1 MGWAVRPAVRS
12 HDGNETPDEQDD
24 GWWGGREQYRR
35 KGNAVKGNNTVSILC
50 SFFLLKILESGDM
63 GVEWVRRAEALGG
76 LTRGFFGPFRAASC
90 LYT

>member
-1 MGWAVRPAVRS
+1 MGTKPPMRNTTAGGEA
-12 HDGNETPDEQDD
+12 GNSTAA
-24 GWWGGREQYRR
+24 

-63 GVEWVRRAEALGG
+63 GAEWVRRAEALGWGG
-76 LTRGFFGPFRAASC
+76 LTPGFFGPFRAASC